1 MSIELERRKISTSLD
16 LSSLSEADRKR
27 ALELSAY
34 FTKPG
39 MEGGHVTIAVHSA
52 MMLAS
57 KNKQLSTALDFA
69 NVLLDRKQV
78 TAKFKENVSFPSGLS
93 ESAFTDTK
101 YRRRRSR
108 HNANVHRATRS
119 RSNTTHMQSSISAV
133 HLLRPFTLAR
143 SASATL

>member
-78 TAKFKENVSFPSGLS
+78 TAKFKENVSFAKTIGVD
-93 ESAFTDTK
+93 F
-101 YRRRRSR
+101 
-108 HNANVHRATRS
+108 H
-119 RSNTTHMQSSISAV
+119 
-133 HLLRPFTLAR
+133 
-143 SASATL
+143 